1 MNEEE
6 TNSQRLSS
14 PRFLGPWILLKLI
27 YIVFR
32 GPKKYS
38 EVLSPV
44 KICMVLALDL
54 VRLHLLS
61 RIPFLALDYI
71 DFLVSLPCFPQ
82 SFVRLGIFYDFWCLP
97 RAEKG
102 WSRPNVTRSDPA
114 FFPSLRVSHPSS
126 GHELEFLFTVSRGS
140 SGDTQSRVREVPIG
154 LISVGS
160 DFHSRSWIDDSEGEF
175 AGHDTSTH

>member
-1 MNEEE
+1 MRKKRIANVFPVPGSWDHEF
-6 TNSQRLSS
+6 SY
-14 PRFLGPWILLKLI
+14 LKLI

-102 WSRPNVTRSDPA
+102 
-114 FFPSLRVSHPSS
+114 
-126 GHELEFLFTVSRGS
+126 
-140 SGDTQSRVREVPIG
+140 
-154 LISVGS
+154 
-160 DFHSRSWIDDSEGEF
+160 
-175 AGHDTSTH
+175 